1 LTSCTL
7 KNDKDEKAGLYL
19 TAILKFDFIVVLVVA
34 KHILSSTVALTNYL
48 QKPEID
54 LVEAVTEAKIVV
66 SRLSDERN
74 DDQVWDVATLFSTGR
89 SRL

>member
-1 LTSCTL
+1 LISPIP
-7 KNDKDEKAGLYL
+7 NGQGRPGGLYL

-34 KHILSSTVALTNYL
+34 EHILSSTVALTNYL

-66 SRLSDERN
+66 S
-74 DDQVWDVATLFSTGR
+74 
-89 SRL
+89 